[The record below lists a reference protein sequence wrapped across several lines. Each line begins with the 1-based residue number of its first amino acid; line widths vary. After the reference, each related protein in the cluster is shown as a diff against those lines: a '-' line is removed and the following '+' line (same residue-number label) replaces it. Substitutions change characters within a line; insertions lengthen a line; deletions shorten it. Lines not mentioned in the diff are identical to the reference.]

1 MAQNIVIGE
10 RLVYQTSG
18 SRPTDKITFTRL
30 DNTAASIEAMVSIL
44 DISGLPLSLLGRPGI
59 PNVIGSDGHLLDI
72 REVNIATVTALNS
85 QGMETPIKSLSI
97 EEQDAVMTNLRS
109 GASTIVALR
118 LDTLDPQMITKLQI
132 T

>member
-85 QGMETPIKSLSI
+85 QGMESQLKAS
-97 EEQDAVMTNLRS
+97 QLRNKM
-109 GASTIVALR
+109 
-118 LDTLDPQMITKLQI
+118 Q
-132 T
+132 